1 MENTTEHLF
10 AVADDIDRWIAY
22 LEKKAMTYEEKGVV
36 SDLKVYREYIQDAI
50 ESLVSQ
56 AEDQMNEGG
65 Y

>member
-1 MENTTEHLF
+1 MENTTEYLF

-50 ESLVSQ
+50 ERLVSQ